1 MAVGVVG
8 VWGLILWVLVLRFA
22 PIMALLWVL
31 NFAPSSLSLSRT
43 LPVLEF
49 IEL

>member
-1 MAVGVVG
+1 MVVGVVG
-8 VWGLILWVLVLRFA
+8 VWGLILWVFVLRFA

-31 NFAPSSLSLSRT
+31 HFAPSSLSLSRT